1 MDETE
6 TIAAISTP
14 PGRGGV
20 AVVRVSGPAAFA
32 VAARLTGRHVDASL
46 AGRFFHSAF
55 FKVVKVFKDSKVF
68 KVSNDLNA
76 PTNLTDP
83 NDLKDSTD
91 PKDSKDLNDLKSVS
105 ELLDD
110 GLVLVFASPHSY
122 TGEDVVEFQC
132 HGGSVAPR
140 RVLEACLA
148 AGARLA
154 RRGEFTQRA
163 FLNGRLDLS
172 AAEAVIDLI
181 DAKTDRAADDA
192 VARLGGAASAEFE
205 ALYAAALDISVRLE
219 HALDFSEDELPG
231 DFADNLAR
239 DLSSLRSRIAA
250 RLATARE
257 GRLLREGALVVL
269 AGPPNVGKSSLLN
282 ALLGERRAIVSD
294 TAGTTRDFIE
304 ESVEIGGWSVRLVDT
319 AGLRAAGDVIEAEGV
334 GRAEELVAKA
344 DLVLSLEEAT
354 GSAGTGSG
362 TGSGGAAGTTGTTE
376 TTGNTGIEDR
386 VLHLLSKCDLLPAV
400 SVPVVSVVP
409 VVPVPAAHQLSVVP
423 ASAVHQLPVSAVTG
437 EGLPELRAAIADRL
451 EKLAAKGEE
460 ASGADVTTR
469 QKELLQVAADA
480 LARVDVG
487 DLVVAANEARVAAE
501 SLGKILGKVYTEDLL
516 ESIFSRFCVGK

>member
-20 AVVRVSGPAAFA
+20 AVVRVSGPTAFA
-32 VAARLTGRHVDASL
+32 VAARLTGRRVDASL

-55 FKVVKVFKDSKVF
+55 FKVGKVFKVIKDSKESKVVKDSKVVNDF
-68 KVSNDLNA
+68 KDLR
-76 PTNLTDP
+76 
-83 NDLKDSTD
+83 DLKDL
-91 PKDSKDLNDLKSVS
+91 KDFKLIG

-205 ALYAAALDISVRLE
+205 ALYSAGLDISVQLE

-231 DFADNLAR
+231 DFADKLAR
-239 DLSSLRSRIAA
+239 DISSLRSRIAA

-304 ESVEIGGWSVRLVDT
+304 ESVEIGGWPVRLVDT

-334 GRAEELVAKA
+334 GRAEELIAKA
-344 DLVLSLEEAT
+344 DLVLSLEEAGNGGPKT
-354 GSAGTGSG
+354 TRTPKTPRMSG
-362 TGSGGAAGTTGTTE
+362 A
-376 TTGNTGIEDR
+376 IH
-386 VLHLLSKCDLLPAV
+386 VLSKCDLHPAV
-400 SVPVVSVVP
+400 I
-409 VVPVPAAHQLSVVP
+409 ATHL
-423 ASAVHQLPVSAVTG
+423 LPVSAVTG

-469 QKELLQVAADA
+469 QKELLQVAVDA

>member
-32 VAARLTGRHVDASL
+32 VAARLTGRRVDASL

-55 FKVVKVFKDSKVF
+55 FKVVKEFKVIKDSKES
-68 KVSNDLNA
+68 KVVKDLKVVKELQDSKVVNDPKDLK
-76 PTNLTDP
+76 DP
-83 NDLKDSTD
+83 NDF
-91 PKDSKDLNDLKSVS
+91 KDLKLTGD
-105 ELLDD
+105 LLDD
-110 GLVLVFASPHSY
+110 GLVLVFAAPHSY

-140 RVLEACLA
+140 RVLEACLS

-219 HALDFSEDELPG
+219 HSLDFSEDELPG

-239 DLSSLRSRIAA
+239 DISSLRSRIAA

-304 ESVEIGGWSVRLVDT
+304 ESVEIGGWPVRLVDT

-334 GRAEELVAKA
+334 GRAEELIAKA
-344 DLVLSLEEAT
+344 DLVLSLEEAGNGGPKT
-354 GSAGTGSG
+354 TRTPKTPRMSG
-362 TGSGGAAGTTGTTE
+362 A
-376 TTGNTGIEDR
+376 IH
-386 VLHLLSKCDLLPAV
+386 VLSKCDLHMV
-400 SVPVVSVVP
+400 DQ
-409 VVPVPAAHQLSVVP
+409 AASHSF
-423 ASAVHQLPVSAVTG
+423 PVSALTG

-480 LARVDVG
+480 LARVYVG

>member
-32 VAARLTGRHVDASL
+32 VAARLTGRRVDDSL

-55 FKVVKVFKDSKVF
+55 FKVVKEFKVIKDSKESKVVKDF
-68 KVSNDLNA
+68 KVVKELKDNDPKDLK
-76 PTNLTDP
+76 DP
-83 NDLKDSTD
+83 NDF
-91 PKDSKDLNDLKSVS
+91 KDLKLTGD
-105 ELLDD
+105 LLDD
-110 GLVLVFASPHSY
+110 GLVLVFAAPHSY

-132 HGGSVAPR
+132 HGGRVAPR

-231 DFADNLAR
+231 DFADNLAC
-239 DLSSLRSRIAA
+239 DITSLRSRIAA

-304 ESVEIGGWSVRLVDT
+304 ESVEIGGWPVRLVDT
-319 AGLRAAGDVIEAEGV
+319 AGLRTAGDVIEAEGV
-334 GRAEELVAKA
+334 GRAEELIAKA
-344 DLVLSLEEAT
+344 DLVLSLEEA
-354 GSAGTGSG
+354 A
-362 TGSGGAAGTTGTTE
+362 GSGGAKTARTPKTPRMSGV
-376 TTGNTGIEDR
+376 IH
-386 VLHLLSKCDLLPAV
+386 VLSKCDLHPAV
-400 SVPVVSVVP
+400 PDTRSF
-409 VVPVPAAHQLSVVP
+409 
-423 ASAVHQLPVSAVTG
+423 PVSALTG

-501 SLGKILGKVYTEDLL
+501 SLGKILGRVYTEDLL

>member
-32 VAARLTGRHVDASL
+32 VAARLTGRRVDASL

-55 FKVVKVFKDSKVF
+55 FKVVKEFKVIKDSKES
-68 KVSNDLNA
+68 KVVKDLKVVKELQDSKVVNDPKDLK
-76 PTNLTDP
+76 DP
-83 NDLKDSTD
+83 NDF
-91 PKDSKDLNDLKSVS
+91 KDLKLTGD
-105 ELLDD
+105 LLDD
-110 GLVLVFASPHSY
+110 GLVLVFAAPHSY

-140 RVLEACLA
+140 RVLEACLS

-192 VARLGGAASAEFE
+192 VARLGGAASAGFE

-219 HALDFSEDELPG
+219 HSLDFSEDELPG

-239 DLSSLRSRIAA
+239 DISSLRSRIAA

-304 ESVEIGGWSVRLVDT
+304 ESVEIGGWPVRLVDT

-334 GRAEELVAKA
+334 GRAEELIAKA
-344 DLVLSLEEAT
+344 DLVLSLEEAGNGGPKT
-354 GSAGTGSG
+354 TRTPKTPRMSG
-362 TGSGGAAGTTGTTE
+362 A
-376 TTGNTGIEDR
+376 IH
-386 VLHLLSKCDLLPAV
+386 VLSKCDLHMV
-400 SVPVVSVVP
+400 DQ
-409 VVPVPAAHQLSVVP
+409 AASHSF
-423 ASAVHQLPVSAVTG
+423 PVSALTG

-480 LARVDVG
+480 LARVYVG